1 MTQNDVVD
9 KTDTFGTPSAGRREF
24 LNALYTGSPDNLY
37 LELRCIHP
45 TTGEARSLWGRM
57 GNKTELAATFK
68 QAETLNR
75 EGFGVYFAPCLRK
88 GKQGKAEAAALV
100 PALWVDIDCDDI
112 HQRDQNLTR
121 LSDFDPAP
129 SFILDSG
136 GGWHGYWLLDE
147 PFYLQS
153 DADRQKIAGILRG
166 LFAALDGDPE
176 YVKTVAGIM
185 RLPDSVNTKPE
196 RGGVVV
202 SVVES
207 YAERRYALETF
218 AWLENQPQ
226 QSNYD
231 GLKVVTL
238 NGNGHYPLP
247 PRTESYLASGA
258 ANGSRNTELFAA
270 ACQLRDAG
278 YSQSDAERELI
289 PRHVASGS
297 GEREALATI
306 QSAFSRPAREPIP
319 APREQARQVVDQ
331 LVRQFEME
339 QKTER
344 PTTAQIVAA
353 VEACIH
359 LNPVEW
365 AEERQRLKAV
375 CGDGLKIGDIDRLY
389 KEKKRA
395 SFQQREQEC
404 LDAESYLLRDGRIIY
419 RKETYRG
426 TLEKTVVDWVAT
438 ALYQTCQVDDDG
450 KEAHTTALELR
461 RGDFVKKL
469 DVPGDVFVDDVALRR
484 FIGANAGS
492 QYVVRAGMSKHL
504 VPAIVQLSGEFPTH
518 RHYNFMGWMELDGRW
533 VYVSPQDCITA
544 KGKLSE
550 PPSVELDHRL
560 RDYGLQATD
569 WEKSLAAFDAVTK
582 VLPPKLA
589 SSLIAFALLPVLQR
603 FFPAAAPR
611 PAVHLVGTSG
621 SGKSEIASLLS
632 SFYGQFSRDTPPAQW
647 GDTINTV
654 ETLGYPLADSL
665 FWVDDYKSIYAD
677 EKTFTRFLQSYSRG
691 MGRGRLTREAKV
703 RHEKPCRGLI
713 LSTGET
719 TIEGEMSVVARM
731 LVLEIPPWEK
741 RDPGGQAL
749 VQAERLREHLPGF
762 TAHFASWVAKK
773 LEQDDLKAE
782 QKRLAKE
789 KSKLEEEHAKTM
801 NISSSL
807 EKKIGKE
814 QKRLAEIAR
823 KAEAERKA
831 KEAAARKAAA
841 KKAAQSNASS
851 ATVTQA
857 AAPKSSAGFI
867 RPAAGRHTSGFGGR
881 DIGAGAE
888 THLGYDI
895 ANSPGTPIH
904 AAASGYVSH
913 AGSMGG
919 YGNVIII
926 THVINGQ
933 SYATTYAHLNS
944 INVSVGQAVSQGQ
957 NIGGMGNTGRSTG
970 PHLHFEIHIG
980 GWNGARSNAV
990 NPASYIGG

>member
-1 MTQNDVVD
+1 MSMTHNDVVD
-9 KTDTFGTPSAGRREF
+9 KTDTLGTSSAGRREF

-45 TTGEARSLWGRM
+45 TTGDVRSLWGRM
-57 GNKTELAATFK
+57 GNKRELSTALK
-68 QAETLNR
+68 HAETLNR
-75 EGFGVYFAPCLRK
+75 EGYGVYFAPCLRRT
-88 GKQGKAEAAALV
+88 KQGKAEAAALV
-100 PALWVDIDCDDI
+100 TVLWVDIDCDSDP
-112 HQRDQNLTR
+112 HQRDAGLEKLQR
-121 LSDFDPAP
+121 FDPAP
-129 SFILDSG
+129 SFIIDSG

-147 PFYLQS
+147 SFQLQH

-166 LFAALDGDPE
+166 LFAALSGDPE

-202 SVVES
+202 TLVES
-207 YAERRYALETF
+207 RPERRYPLESF
-218 AWLENQPQ
+218 AWLESQAHQPAF
-226 QSNYD
+226 N

-238 NGNGHYPLP
+238 NGNGYRPLP
-247 PRTESYLASGA
+247 PRTETYLASGA
-258 ANGSRNTELFAA
+258 ANGSRNSELFAA

-278 YSQSDAERELI
+278 YSQSDAEHELI
-289 PRHVASGS
+289 PRHLADGS
-297 GEREALATI
+297 SEREALATI
-306 QSAFSRPAREPIP
+306 QSAYSRPARDPFP
-319 APREQARQVVDQ
+319 TLRGQARQIVDQ
-331 LVRQFEME
+331 LVNQFEIE
-339 QKTER
+339 QKADR

-365 AEERQRLKAV
+365 AEERKRLKV
-375 CGDGLKIGDIDRLY
+375 ICGDGLKISDIDRLY

-395 SFQQREQEC
+395 SFQQREQGYG
-404 LDAESYLLRDGRIIY
+404 DAESYLLRDGKIIY

-426 TLEKTVVDWVAT
+426 TLEKTVVDWTAT
-438 ALYQTCQVDDDG
+438 AIYQTCQVDDDG
-450 KEAHTTALELR
+450 KEAHTTTLELR
-461 RGDFVKKL
+461 RGEFMKKL

-484 FIGANAGS
+484 FIGATAGS

-518 RHYNFMGWMELDGRW
+518 RHYNFMGWMQLDGRW
-533 VYVSPQDCITA
+533 AYVSPHDCITA

-560 RDYGLQATD
+560 RDYGLQATG
-569 WEKSLAAFDAVTK
+569 WSESLEAFDAVMK

-621 SGKSEIASLLS
+621 SGKSEIAALLS

-647 GDTINTV
+647 GDTINAV

-703 RHEKPCRGLI
+703 RYEKPCRGLI

-731 LVLEIPPWEK
+731 LVLEVPPWEK
-741 RDPGGQAL
+741 RDPGGQVL

-762 TAHFASWVAKK
+762 TAHFALWVAKQ
-773 LEQDDLKAE
+773 LEEGDLKTE
-782 QKRLAKE
+782 LARRF
-789 KSKLEEEHAKTM
+789 SS
-801 NISSSL
+801 NISGYR
-807 EKKIGKE
+807 EK
-814 QKRLAEIAR
+814 LANETGG
-823 KAEAERKA
+823 
-831 KEAAARKAAA
+831 
-841 KKAAQSNASS
+841 QSNTGRVIQNWAVLVTVYQVLSRFFAEMDENYLLPAWRDVIVESVRTLRQERASE
-851 ATVTQA
+851 VFLDILGQLI
-857 AAPKSSAGFI
+857 AG
-867 RPAAGRHTSGFGGR
+867 
-881 DIGAGAE
+881 
-888 THLGYDI
+888 
-895 ANSPGTPIH
+895 
-904 AAASGYVSH
+904 
-913 AGSMGG
+913 
-919 YGNVIII
+919 
-926 THVINGQ
+926 
-933 SYATTYAHLNS
+933 
-944 INVSVGQAVSQGQ
+944 GQAVIDDDMKNPRVYPPGVTVVGYKDEGFVYLLPEIAHREVNRVQPLRFTVTA
-957 NIGGMGNTGRSTG
+957 IGMQLREDGILVPGPNNLSTQKRVRGGRVRFWQLRADSLLETVE
-970 PHLHFEIHIG
+970 PPEAPT
-980 GWNGARSNAV
+980 N
-990 NPASYIGG
+990 